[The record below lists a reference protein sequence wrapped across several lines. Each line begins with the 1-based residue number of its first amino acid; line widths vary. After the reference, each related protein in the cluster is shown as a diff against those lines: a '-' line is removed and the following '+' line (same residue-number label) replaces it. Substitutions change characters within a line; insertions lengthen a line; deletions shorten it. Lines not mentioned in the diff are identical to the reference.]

1 MEVQHALTNVFG
13 VPRHRYSFV
22 AVMILSIS
30 GCAPLVSKLV
40 QPPGKTIV
48 VREYRVTNWRSGRGS
63 TLAGAARVDITPPAG
78 FPTGGHGPAGAMA
91 HGYASRL
98 YARAFFFAD
107 SAGSPLILV
116 SCDVFAV
123 PGGLTA
129 MVSRRVSERWAAQH
143 VSIPP
148 EAINIS
154 ATHTHQGPGNY
165 LTAVSY
171 NQYGS
176 KYPGFDAR
184 LLEFLADRIASAIDS
199 AMIDAF
205 AHGPAKLSLR
215 HADVSSGLLMNRSP
229 VTFLSNW
236 NAQRIMDALNG
247 PSAMSSTDC
256 RPVLEQG
263 EARAKSWDAKGCP
276 RLRAV
281 DPNMT
286 LLEVTRAD
294 ARVALLVFFA
304 VHPTV
309 LDHSAPFFS
318 SDFVGA
324 ALSRMEG
331 ESAVESGQPQ
341 VVGFF
346 NGAEGDVVPRR
357 FTRDLLDVQRLGDAL
372 LANIRNVLRKPAE
385 DLPVPRIVTRGAMLR
400 PGHLYGKAPWGDVRL
415 PRSPLMGTAGL
426 GGPEDDRTVFYEL
439 GWHEGLS
446 DVPGEGQGGKLGALD
461 SPLLRIRLTHLFAP
475 DYAFPRELPVRYAEL
490 GALKL
495 VALPG
500 ELSTASGRMLR
511 ESLGGHSRLE
521 IIGLANEY
529 TSYVATPDEYEVHDY
544 MAASTL
550 WGPNEIRVFAWTA
563 DCLARRARE
572 CEGLERRDPARVE
585 ARRYSPGRTP
595 GKIRGKEVAFGPS
608 AVGDSLN
615 EADDGLAT
623 VLRDSSGAPERNLP
637 RFEWIETIRNESEEF
652 DAAARRSVR
661 ILVRSGN
668 GWVPR
673 LRSGTRL
680 SDDDRGPNFLTLMRA
695 APPRDKRR
703 RDERR
708 WSALWLAPILEKTS
722 PRGEFRFQVVITRRD
737 GTVAREIESC
747 PFVVNLSPE
756 QRPVAIPAADT
767 GC

>member
-1 MEVQHALTNVFG
+1 MEVQHELTNVFG
-13 VPRHRYSFV
+13 IPRRRYSFV
-22 AVMILSIS
+22 AAMMLSLS

-48 VREYRVTNWRSGRGS
+48 VREYRLSNWPSGRGS

-78 FPTGGHGPAGAMA
+78 YPTGGHGPAGAMSR
-91 HGYASRL
+91 GYASRL

-107 SAGSPLILV
+107 AAGSPLILV
-116 SCDVFAV
+116 SCDFFAV

-129 MVSRRVSERWAAQH
+129 IVSRRVSERWAAQH

-176 KYPGFDAR
+176 KYPGFDER
-184 LLEFLADRIASAIDS
+184 LLKFLADRIASAIDS

-215 HADVSSGLLMNRSP
+215 RGDVSSGLLLNRSP

-236 NAQRIMDALNG
+236 NAQRIMDALH
-247 PSAMSSTDC
+247 PAAMSTRSTEC

-263 EARAKSWDAKGCP
+263 EARAKGWDAKGCP

-294 ARVALLVFFA
+294 ARVGLLVFFA

-309 LDHSAPFFS
+309 LINSAPFFS

-324 ALSRMEG
+324 ALSRLEG
-331 ESAVESGQPQ
+331 ESAVEHGRPQ

-346 NGAEGDVVPRR
+346 NGAEGDVIPRR
-357 FTRDLLDVQRLGDAL
+357 WTRDLLDVQRLGDTL
-372 LANIRNVLRKPAE
+372 VANIRNVLREPAE

-415 PRSPLMGTAGL
+415 PRSPLMGAAGL

-461 SPLLRIRLTHLFAP
+461 SPLLRVRLTHLFAP

-495 VALPG
+495 VSMPG

-511 ESLGGHSRLE
+511 ESLGGHGRVE

-550 WGPNEIRVFAWTA
+550 WGPNEVRVFAWAA
-563 DCLARRARE
+563 DCLARRVTE
-572 CEGLERRDPARVE
+572 CEGLERRDSARVE
-585 ARRYSPGRTP
+585 ARRFSPGRKP
-595 GKIRGKEVAFGPS
+595 GKIRGKEVPFGPS
-608 AVGDSLN
+608 ALGEPLN
-615 EADDGLAT
+615 EPDDGLAT

-637 RFEWIETIRNESEEF
+637 RFEWIERVRNDTEEF
-652 DAAARRSVR
+652 DAAARRTVR
-661 ILVRSGN
+661 ILARSGN

-680 SDDDRGPNFLTLMRA
+680 SDDDRGPNFLTLMSS
-695 APPRDKRR
+695 APPRDRTRR
-703 RDERR
+703 EERR
-708 WSALWLAPILEKTS
+708 WSAIWLAPILERST

-737 GTVAREIESC
+737 GTVSTIESC
-747 PFVVNLSPE
+747 SFVVNLSPAE
-756 QRPVAIPAADT
+756 RPVAIPAVDA

>member
-13 VPRHRYSFV
+13 APRRRYSLV
-22 AVMILSIS
+22 ATMMLAIS

-48 VREYRVTNWRSGRGS
+48 VREYRVTNWPSGTGS
-63 TLAGAARVDITPPAG
+63 TLAGAAKVDITPPAG

-91 HGYASRL
+91 RGYASRL

-107 SAGSPLILV
+107 PAGSPLILV
-116 SCDVFAV
+116 SCDFFAV

-129 MVSRRVSERWAAQH
+129 MVSRRVSERWAAQR

-176 KYPGFDAR
+176 KYGGFDER

-205 AHGPAKLSLR
+205 ANGPAKLSLR
-215 HADVSSGLLMNRSP
+215 HADVSSGLLLNRSP

-236 NAQRIMDALNG
+236 NAQRIMDALHD
-247 PSAMSSTDC
+247 PSAKSTRSRDC
-256 RPVLEQG
+256 RPILEQG
-263 EARAKSWDAKGCP
+263 EAREKGWDARGCP

-286 LLEVTRAD
+286 ILEVTRAD
-294 ARVALLVFFA
+294 GRVGLLVFLS

-309 LDHSAPFFS
+309 LINSAPFFS

-324 ALSRMEG
+324 AVSRLEG
-331 ESAVESGQPQ
+331 ESAVEHGRPQ

-346 NGAEGDVVPRR
+346 NGAEGDVIPRR
-357 FTRDLLDVQRLGDAL
+357 WTRDLMDVQRLGDTL
-372 LANIRNVLRKPAE
+372 VANIRNVLREPPE

-415 PRSPLMGTAGL
+415 PRSPLMGAAGL
-426 GGPEDDRTVFYEL
+426 AGPEDDRTLFYEL
-439 GWHEGLS
+439 GWHEGLN
-446 DVPGEGQGGKLGALD
+446 DVPGEGQGGKLGAFD
-461 SPLLRIRLTHLFAP
+461 SPLLRVRLTHLLAP

-495 VALPG
+495 VSMPG

-511 ESLGGHSRLE
+511 ELLGGQGRVE
-521 IIGLANEY
+521 ILGLANEY

-544 MAASTL
+544 MADATL
-550 WGPNEIRVFAWTA
+550 WGPNEIRVFAWAA
-563 DCLARRARE
+563 DCLARRAGE
-572 CEGLERRDPARVE
+572 CVGLERRDPARVE
-585 ARRYSPGRTP
+585 ARRFSPGKKP
-595 GKIRGKEVAFGPS
+595 GKIRGKKIPFGPW
-608 AVGDSLN
+608 AVGDPLN
-615 EADDGLAT
+615 EADDGLAA
-623 VLRDSSGAPERNLP
+623 VVRDSSGAPERNLP
-637 RFEWIETIRNESEEF
+637 RFEWIERVRNDREEF
-652 DAAARRSVR
+652 EAAARRSVR

-668 GWVPR
+668 AWVPR
-673 LRSGTRL
+673 IRLGTRQ
-680 SDDDRGPNFLTLMRA
+680 SDDDRGPNFLTLLRA
-695 APPRDKRR
+695 SPPKDRKGRE
-703 RDERR
+703 ERH
-708 WSALWLAPILEKTS
+708 WSALWLAPILEKAS

-737 GTVAREIESC
+737 GTVSQIESC
-747 PFVVNLSPE
+747 PFVVNLSPAE
-756 QRPVAIPAADT
+756 RPVAVPT
-767 GC
+767 C